1 MDKFTNITITSE
13 IFENEWAESFLKAI
27 LDNISLGDEKLIGFN
42 SCWKGE
48 PFVIEYELFMDGTR
62 LGLSSIEEITFNI
75 DESFKVDWKPLIG
88 FDFRICYDVDGGKM
102 GYHVS
107 EFNYCKNIG
116 FDLDWLSQQ
125 KGIELT

>member
-27 LDNISLGDEKLIGFN
+27 LDNISLDDEKLIGFN

-62 LGLSSIEEITFNI
+62 LGLSSIDKLAFNLN
-75 DESFKVDWKPLIG
+75 ESFKIDWDCINAYEG
-88 FDFRICYDVDGGKM
+88 EIWDGV
-102 GYHVS
+102 VS
-107 EFNYCKNIG
+107 VNG
-116 FDLDWLSQQ
+116 LDLDYLSQQ